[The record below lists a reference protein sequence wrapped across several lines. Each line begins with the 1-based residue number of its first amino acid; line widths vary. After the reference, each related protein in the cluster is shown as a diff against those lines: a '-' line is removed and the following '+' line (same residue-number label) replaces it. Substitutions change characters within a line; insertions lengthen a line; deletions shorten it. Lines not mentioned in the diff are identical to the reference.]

1 MHFLRSP
8 EARCIGSNDL
18 QRHCQGADI
27 SPWKHF
33 LDSHEASPYRLQ
45 VKASENDGMKKYE
58 IYLPLKYNDGSRIE
72 SRKITR
78 IREELVDVF
87 GARTVS
93 SQAAPYQGA
102 WNYRGIDF
110 IEDIIK
116 IEIIA
121 RADRKTQK
129 FFKQFKQRLKRLLR
143 QIDVLI
149 VAQDIRT
156 I

>member
-1 MHFLRSP
+1 
-8 EARCIGSNDL
+8 
-18 QRHCQGADI
+18 
-27 SPWKHF
+27 
-33 LDSHEASPYRLQ
+33 
-45 VKASENDGMKKYE
+45 MKKYE
-58 IYLPLKYNDGSRIE
+58 IYLPLKYNDGTRIE
-72 SRKITR
+72 AKKINR

-102 WNYRGIDF
+102 WTYRGIDI

-121 RADRKTQK
+121 RADQKTQK
-129 FFKQFKQRLKRLLR
+129 FFRQFKERLKRLLK

-149 VAQDIRT
+149 IAQDIHT

>member
-1 MHFLRSP
+1 VALSFICL
-8 EARCIGSNDL
+8 G
-18 QRHCQGADI
+18 G
-27 SPWKHF
+27 
-33 LDSHEASPYRLQ
+33 
-45 VKASENDGMKKYE
+45 ENGLGLMRKYE
-58 IYLPLKYNDGSRIE
+58 IYLPLRYNDGSNIE
-72 SRKITR
+72 GRKISR

-129 FFKQFKQRLKRLLR
+129 FFKRFKQRLKRLLK

>member
-1 MHFLRSP
+1 LPSVIR
-8 EARCIGSNDL
+8 R
-18 QRHCQGADI
+18 
-27 SPWKHF
+27 
-33 LDSHEASPYRLQ
+33 
-45 VKASENDGMKKYE
+45 MKKYE
-58 IYLPLKYNDGSRIE
+58 IYLPLTYNDGTKIE
-72 SRKITR
+72 AEKIKQ

-93 SQAAPYQGA
+93 SHHAPYQGA

-129 FFKQFKQRLKRLLR
+129 FFRQFKERVKRMLKQF
-143 QIDVLI
+143 DVLI
-149 VAQDIRT
+149 ITQDIRT

>member
-1 MHFLRSP
+1 
-8 EARCIGSNDL
+8 N
-18 QRHCQGADI
+18 QR
-27 SPWKHF
+27 KHF
-33 LDSHEASPYRLQ
+33 LDIKIPSLYRFLIRLCDS
-45 VKASENDGMKKYE
+45 VIRPMKKYE
-58 IYLPLKYNDGSRIE
+58 IYLPLKYNDGSKIE
-72 SRKITR
+72 AQKIKR
-78 IREELVDVF
+78 IRQELVDVF
-87 GARTVS
+87 GARTIS

-129 FFKQFKQRLKRLLR
+129 YFRLFKERLKRLLK

-149 VAQDIRT
+149 IAQDIRT